1 MSYHAYTVVVF
12 QTVFNQISYLHN
24 FSHVSLK
31 LQVVIQPSARLIH
44 LITSPRLPPTS
55 AIIKTSSVPLLLFI
69 TKSPIFIR
77 PPSMCRNNALCLHCS
92 RPPHSTCPHRGE
104 PRRCL
109 GLCLPLGLVWGGC
122 QALFFLLSLQHS
134 SKPPFVWVIL

>member
-12 QTVFNQISYLHN
+12 QTVFNQISYLHS

-55 AIIKTSSVPLLLFI
+55 ATIKTSSVPLLLFI
-69 TKSPIFIR
+69 TKSPTCIR
-77 PPSMCRNNALCLHCS
+77 PPSICRNSALWF
-92 RPPHSTCPHRGE
+92 HRATVPCKPVAHRDDLGK
-104 PRRCL
+104 CF
-109 GLCLPLGLVWGGC
+109 GLCLPLGLAEGQRV
-122 QALFFLLSLQHS
+122 LSFFLLSLQHS